1 MSKTRDELIRE
12 LAELDLEES
21 EPETEPVPAVPA
33 APADIPV
40 LAPKKKIPRTERQI
54 AAFKLAME
62 TKAANAAK
70 RKAEREA
77 AAEAERKVLEEK
89 LIKKAIALKKKQM
102 KARAVIDELPEVDV
116 PVIKPKQ
123 KPVDETA
130 AQAVAPVVAVVAAV
144 AAPPKPVIHFF

>member
-1 MSKTRDELIRE
+1 MSKTRDELIKE

-21 EPETEPVPAVPA
+21 EPETEPEPATPV
-33 APADIPV
+33 DVTV
-40 LAPKKKIPRTERQI
+40 LAPKKKIPRTERQV

-77 AAEAERKVLEEK
+77 AAEAERKVLEDK

-116 PVIKPKQ
+116 PVIKPK
-123 KPVDETA
+123 KVVAEAAPVADPVA
-130 AQAVAPVVAVVAAV
+130 APVVVV
-144 AAPPKPVIHFF
+144 PSKPVIHFF

>member
-1 MSKTRDELIRE
+1 MSKTRDELIKE

-21 EPETEPVPAVPA
+21 EPETEPDPATPV
-33 APADIPV
+33 DVPV
-40 LAPKKKIPRTERQI
+40 LAPKKKIPRTERQV

-77 AAEAERKVLEEK
+77 AAEAERKVLEDK

-116 PVIKPKQ
+116 PVIKPK
-123 KPVDETA
+123 KVVAEAAPVADPVA
-130 AQAVAPVVAVVAAV
+130 APVVVV
-144 AAPPKPVIHFF
+144 PSKPVIHFF